1 MNSTLTALIIIFV
14 LSFSGISFSQVYVSA
29 SGDDNN
35 PGTIEQPLAT
45 IPAAVTIT
53 GPGDTIYVR
62 GGVYSLTATISIA
75 KDGTDGNMYYLFAYP
90 GERPLLDFSLMPF
103 GSSNRGIILR
113 GSYWHI
119 KGLDIKGAGDNGM
132 NISGSNNIIE
142 FCSFF
147 ENKDTGLQ
155 LGGGASDNRIINC
168 DSYFNADPGH
178 GNADGFAPKLSVG
191 TNNYFYGCRAW
202 QNSDDGW
209 DGYLRESASASTTV
223 ENSWCFMNG
232 YLKDGSPSSGNG
244 NGYKMGGGD
253 TTNIHKLAHDFTL
266 INSIAFDNRVKGF
279 DQNNN
284 RGSMILQNCT
294 GYRNGTN
301 YSIPAFINDGETA
314 SVINSAVLGNAGI
327 FGSSVIQQTNSWQS
341 PFVVNTSDFIS
352 LDTAGVRGPRK
363 PDGTLP
369 DVNFLHLAE
378 GSDLID
384 AGTDIGLPYMGAGP
398 DLGAF
403 ESDPVVSVTSN
414 GNLPAGFGL
423 LQNYPNPFNP
433 STSIT
438 YQLNSRGFVT
448 LNVYN

>member
-1 MNSTLTALIIIFV
+1 
-14 LSFSGISFSQVYVSA
+14 
-29 SGDDNN
+29 
-35 PGTIEQPLAT
+35 
-45 IPAAVTIT
+45 
-53 GPGDTIYVR
+53 
-62 GGVYSLTATISIA
+62 
-75 KDGTDGNMYYLFAYP
+75 GN
-90 GERPLLDFSLMPF
+90 
-103 GSSNRGIILR
+103 
-113 GSYWHI
+113 
-119 KGLDIKGAGDNGM
+119 
-132 NISGSNNIIE
+132 
-142 FCSFF
+142 
-147 ENKDTGLQ
+147 T
-155 LGGGASDNRIINC
+155 
-168 DSYFNADPGH
+168 
-178 GNADGFAPKLSVG
+178 DGFAPKLSVG

-209 DGYLRESASASTTV
+209 DGYLSESASASTTV

-253 TTNIHKLAHDFTL
+253 NTNSSNLAHDFTL

-301 YSIPAFINDGETA
+301 YSIPAFINEGKTA

-327 FGSSVIQQTNSWQS
+327 FSSSVIQQTNSWHP

-352 LDTAGVRGPRK
+352 VDTAGVRGARK
-363 PDGTLP
+363 PDGSLP
-369 DVNFLHLAE
+369 DVDFLHLAD

-403 ESDPVVSVTSN
+403 ESDPVVSVTSI
-414 GNLPAGFGL
+414 GILPAGFGL

-448 LNVYN
+448 LNVYNVLGAVTAVLVNEEQEAGVYEVQFNAENLASGIYFFTLTQGQNTQSRKMILMK